1 MECPICKNK
10 IGFAFGTCG
19 ECGYNHLD
27 NSYHTIEVNTEILKS
42 LVDEDTFWW
51 LVYEHERSYIDR
63 YNFNK
68 R

>member
-10 IGFAFGTCG
+10 MGFAFGTCI

-42 LVDEDTFWW
+42 LVDEETFWW
-51 LVYEHERSYIDR
+51 LVYEHERGYLDR
-63 YNFNK
+63 YGFNK